1 MGRKRLAT
9 EWEAKMAER
18 LKRMREAA
26 GLSQAQLAKRAG
38 VPLRTYQEWEYARR
52 TPLLSAAVK
61 LAAALDVSIDQLAG
75 VIEWPA
81 LGKGKKKGAK

>member
-1 MGRKRLAT
+1 
-9 EWEAKMAER
+9 
-18 LKRMREAA
+18 MREAA

-61 LAAALDVSIDQLAG
+61 LAAALGVSVDELAC

-81 LGKGKKKGAK
+81 PKRGRKPKGGK

>member
-1 MGRKRLAT
+1 
-9 EWEAKMAER
+9 MAER

-26 GLSQAQLAKRAG
+26 GLSQAGLARRAG

-61 LAAALDVSIDQLAG
+61 LAAALGVSVDELAG
-75 VIEWPA
+75 VVEWPPA
-81 LGKGKKKGAK
+81 RRKGGKGGK